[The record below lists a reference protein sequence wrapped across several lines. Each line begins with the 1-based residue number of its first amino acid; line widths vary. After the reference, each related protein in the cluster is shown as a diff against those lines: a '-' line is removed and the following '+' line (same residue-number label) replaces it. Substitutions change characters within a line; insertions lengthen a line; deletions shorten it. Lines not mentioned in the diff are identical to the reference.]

1 MKSPEVMNLG
11 WNVNLITFQAVGLLM
26 FTTSNINQGYQPRAH
41 STQDPDV
48 RKLKGHL
55 LRSWFP
61 ERLPE
66 LDEPDETQWQFQ
78 DLSYLRSCFTP

>member
-1 MKSPEVMNLG
+1 
-11 WNVNLITFQAVGLLM
+11 M

-41 STQDPDV
+41 ATQDQHV

-78 DLSYLRSCFTP
+78 DLSYLYVLVLLPRSFCHSFYVVFFQIQMMNHQFQK